1 MATIKQN
8 VGTKTSIPFTG
19 LSTLAS
25 ATFVAQTTDLDLTA
39 DDPLDLLLELAVTPG
54 TVSSNKQ
61 VILYAKSSLNNT
73 NYTSG
78 PQSGTTATDEP
89 NLTLIGVVPCN
100 TNSTAQRG
108 IFSVASAFGGII
120 PPYLRFIVK
129 NETGAALTAG
139 TLHYSIVTGE
149 VL

>member
-1 MATIKQN
+1 MASIKQV
-8 VGTKTSIPFTG
+8 VGTKTSITVTG
-19 LSTLAS
+19 LGALAS
-25 ATFVAQTTDLDLTA
+25 TAFVASNDINLSA
-39 DDPLDLLLELAVTPG
+39 DDPLDVLVELEVTPG

-61 VILYAKSSLNNT
+61 VILYAKSSLDNT
-73 NYTSG
+73 NFTSG

-100 TNSTAQRG
+100 TNSTQQRG
-108 IFSVASAFGGII
+108 SFSVAGAFGGVV

-139 TLHYSIVTGE
+139 ALNYALVTGE
-149 VL
+149 VA